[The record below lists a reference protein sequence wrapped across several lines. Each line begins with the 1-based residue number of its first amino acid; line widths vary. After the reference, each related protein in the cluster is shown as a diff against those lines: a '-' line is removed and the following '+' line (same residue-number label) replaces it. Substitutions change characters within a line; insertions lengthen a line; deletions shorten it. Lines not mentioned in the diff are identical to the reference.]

1 MSESE
6 SEHAAD
12 KLGALVTS
20 RPDTAS
26 SRGNL
31 YASRIPVAIG
41 RLANIPCL
49 GLKAVLANDRQL
61 ELVGTGLAPEALRE
75 LVEHEEVRVV
85 ILDEAVNVAKVAVS
99 LRSLNPDLGVVVLMH
114 DPAPGDAPRLFAS
127 GVTTCLSTDTAP
139 FAVRSAI
146 RFAAEGKKVFAR
158 AAGTTNG
165 ASREANVASLTPR
178 EREVLELIV
187 IGSRRAEIA
196 LALRITEHTVASHMQ
211 KVFRKMEV
219 SGRDELVG
227 CEFPR
232 SSTADAI
239 SGVVTVPADLVG
251 QLRNGLHNVLSVA
264 ASEVSSV
271 ADRANRERHPEWYD
285 QPLERFTRTCALL
298 DAMGWGDS
306 EQPVAAQIN
315 FGEHRLALIDALD
328 VAHLLADA
336 ELEEI
341 DAVDAQR
348 LARGEAPKRAATLEW
363 FRRLHVFAA
372 GVQQLEA
379 SQKSIS

>member
-1 MSESE
+1 
-6 SEHAAD
+6 
-12 KLGALVTS
+12 
-20 RPDTAS
+20 
-26 SRGNL
+26 
-31 YASRIPVAIG
+31 
-41 RLANIPCL
+41 
-49 GLKAVLANDRQL
+49 
-61 ELVGTGLAPEALRE
+61 
-75 LVEHEEVRVV
+75 
-85 ILDEAVNVAKVAVS
+85 
-99 LRSLNPDLGVVVLMH
+99 MH

-127 GVTTCLSTDTAP
+127 GATTCLSTDAAP

-158 AAGTTNG
+158 ANGRMGG

-187 IGSRRAEIA
+187 IGLRRAEVA

-232 SSTADAI
+232 STADAL
-239 SGVVTVPADLVG
+239 SSVVTVPADLVG
-251 QLRNGLHNVLSVA
+251 QLRSGLHNVLSVA
-264 ASEVSSV
+264 ASEVSGV

-285 QPLERFTRTCALL
+285 QPLDRFMRTCALL

-306 EQPVAAQIN
+306 EQPVAVQIN
-315 FGEHRLALIDALD
+315 FDEHRLALIDALD
-328 VAHLLADA
+328 VAHLLVDA
-336 ELEEI
+336 ELEEVE
-341 DAVDAQR
+341 AVDAQR
-348 LARGEAPKRAATLEW
+348 LARGEAPKRAATLKW
-363 FRRLHVFAA
+363 FRRLHAFAA

-379 SQKSIS
+379 SQEPLS